1 MQMILQR
8 GSPVEHTAIYPLHPP
23 TSVTVFTAHAQ
34 APPPPPGAR
43 YVARVVT
50 IEIYHGIGNTAD
62 AIERERDRQTQR
74 GMEDQEVETRFRHD
88 FDVNKTRSKY
98 SLDTI

>member
-8 GSPVEHTAIYPLHPP
+8 GSPVEHTAIYPLHRP

-34 APPPPPGAR
+34 APPPPPPGAR
-43 YVARVVT
+43 DVARVVT

-74 GMEDQEVETRFRHD
+74 GMEDQEVETRFTHD
-88 FDVNKTRSKY
+88 SDVKKARLKY
-98 SLDTI
+98 ITV